1 MKTEKHIHGQESCH
15 NCRACACA
23 HGHET
28 EAKNPWNKI
37 IWAAVLFAA
46 ALAAPDFL
54 WLKLPLYVASYL
66 LCGTEVLLTSFRNIK
81 AGEVFDENFL
91 MALAT
96 FGAFAIGEYPEA
108 AAVMLFYQT
117 GERLQELAAGRSRSS
132 IVKLMD
138 LRPDFAR
145 VIRQGKEEKINP
157 QDVTPGEITV
167 VLPGERIALDGII
180 VEGEGHIDASA
191 LTGESRPVSAL
202 KGKEVLAGCISLD
215 GTLQIRTTKNYQ
227 NSAVA
232 KILELAENAAN
243 KEVDFSVAW
252 GNAPTHGSEQVS
264 NYLTVTPDS
273 DGSTMATVSCKKA
286 FGDDTIIIT
295 VTTREGGYTATC
307 TVLFTGVASGIEITS
322 STATKK
328 STSARGEYYELGTR
342 KTYTF
347 DIELTNA
354 FDDVTGNLSVTEI
367 GGSGNM
373 YFGSRYSND
382 GGYYNYQDVYQQSL
396 GEIAGE
402 FITSA
407 TISGN
412 TLTVQ
417 TGSSVLENYYSEYAY
432 DEWDNYYAQNA
443 YVVELDDYW
452 NIKDTSDT
460 FNNQNAKYNAENIGS
475 CYFYVKVTDSISGLS
490 ETVRLW
496 LVSSVSGVSLS
507 QTEME
512 F

>member
-1 MKTEKHIHGQESCH
+1 MSNNELYEHKRSDTVKWVLTLFAFILVGVMLAGVILGWFDKKEEPPAEEEQTEQ
-15 NCRACACA
+15 
-23 HGHET
+23 
-28 EAKNPWNKI
+28 
-37 IWAAVLFAA
+37 AAVTDGEGNAMDEDIVYPMPEKMSFNAQTFAV
-46 ALAAPDFL
+46 
-54 WLKLPLYVASYL
+54 PL
-66 LCGTEVLLTSFRNIK
+66 
-81 AGEVFDENFL
+81 AGERVTDPAVTSPQSVDVRIE
-91 MALAT
+91 AYV
-96 FGAFAIGEYPEA
+96 YPE
-108 AAVMLFYQT
+108 
-117 GERLQELAAGRSRSS
+117 S
-132 IVKLMD
+132 
-138 LRPDFAR
+138 
-145 VIRQGKEEKINP
+145 
-157 QDVTPGEITV
+157 
-167 VLPGERIALDGII
+167 
-180 VEGEGHIDASA
+180 
-191 LTGESRPVSAL
+191 
-202 KGKEVLAGCISLD
+202 
-215 GTLQIRTTKNYQ
+215 
-227 NSAVA
+227 
-232 KILELAENAAN
+232 AAN

-252 GNAPTHGSEQVS
+252 GNAPTHGSEEVT